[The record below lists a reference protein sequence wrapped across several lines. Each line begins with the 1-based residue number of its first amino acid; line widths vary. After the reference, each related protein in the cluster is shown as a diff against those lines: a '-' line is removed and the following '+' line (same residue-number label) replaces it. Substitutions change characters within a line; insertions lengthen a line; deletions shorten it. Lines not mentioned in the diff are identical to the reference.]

1 LTKRIF
7 RPIELGHDTENE
19 LDYNV
24 SGKDSFGTL
33 ACRSRNEIGEQ
44 KMPCLF
50 QLLPKGLYKEKLF
63 PPFQVYSF
71 SCVAFL
77 QNLYQTNITKYITI
91 IKDNATLKQVRKC
104 NR

>member
-1 LTKRIF
+1 MCYFLTKRIF

-19 LDYNV
+19 LDYNF

-63 PPFQVYSF
+63 FPFQVY
-71 SCVAFL
+71 
-77 QNLYQTNITKYITI
+77 ITVSRVLHFCKIYIKRI
-91 IKDNATLKQVRKC
+91 
-104 NR
+104 